1 MKENSNDLGTCS
13 RQIGQQQVNRTKFKT
28 EQSANEQ
35 FKKLLELD
43 VINPSYIVYKCPVCK
58 TWHIGKKEWSLK

>member
-1 MKENSNDLGTCS
+1 MKENSDDIGTCS
-13 RQIGQQQVNRTKFKT
+13 RQINKQQINRTKFKS

-35 FKKLLELD
+35 FKKLLELN
-43 VINPSYIVYKCPVCK
+43 VINPNYIVYKCPVCK